1 MYYIYAMLIEN
12 FFKFLKYYGRGK
24 KKQIVKYICL
34 AFITACFE
42 FFGIA
47 LVYPFM
53 LLLLSPQSIKL
64 PVSISPYFLGVLVVI
79 LFLIKNIFMIWQLKE
94 QNKFVI
100 SWGNDI
106 KNRFIQ
112 YFLFSSHKSI
122 NSIPI
127 SEKLYIINSLVPLSL
142 SEFVLRVLNLII
154 NFWIVLIILLL
165 LYMKFTVAALAATIF
180 TFVSML
186 FQNIYFKNRT
196 SSISQKLVVLN
207 REFQKKLQ
215 EICMNLKQI
224 KIGCLESKFFSEYKE
239 NQEDLTKL
247 SVLSSIY
254 AGIPPYVTEVLVI
267 LSIVVLF
274 GIVSISENKNTDV
287 LIASYAL
294 MAAAIFRIA
303 PALNRIQSSIN
314 GINVS
319 SEYIKSLVIKY
330 EELKLENVFL
340 DASVST
346 ATFNNSIGL
355 KNIVFSYSDN
365 KVIIDNLSMEIKKG
379 EFIGIIGASGVG
391 KSTLAD
397 ILMGLLPLDSGEI
410 LVDDKLIKN
419 TSLRKLIGY
428 VPQKTVLLGN
438 TVADCITWGCDIVDE
453 ARIIDVLK
461 KVRLYDFIVENYE
474 NGIYSEILVDSEGLS
489 VGQMQ
494 RLSIARA
501 LYSNPQILILDEAT
515 SALDLETEHEVC
527 KILNDLKGR
536 TTIIA
541 IAHRLSTL
549 KSCDRLFYMK
559 EGRIDDYGTFSE
571 LLEKN
576 KDFENLIRISNF
588 DDVLN

>member
-1 MYYIYAMLIEN
+1 
-12 FFKFLKYYGRGK
+12 
-24 KKQIVKYICL
+24 
-34 AFITACFE
+34 
-42 FFGIA
+42 
-47 LVYPFM
+47 
-53 LLLLSPQSIKL
+53 
-64 PVSISPYFLGVLVVI
+64 
-79 LFLIKNIFMIWQLKE
+79 
-94 QNKFVI
+94 
-100 SWGNDI
+100 
-106 KNRFIQ
+106 
-112 YFLFSSHKSI
+112 
-122 NSIPI
+122 
-127 SEKLYIINSLVPLSL
+127 
-142 SEFVLRVLNLII
+142 
-154 NFWIVLIILLL
+154 
-165 LYMKFTVAALAATIF
+165 
-180 TFVSML
+180 
-186 FQNIYFKNRT
+186 
-196 SSISQKLVVLN
+196 
-207 REFQKKLQ
+207 
-215 EICMNLKQI
+215 
-224 KIGCLESKFFSEYKE
+224 
-239 NQEDLTKL
+239 
-247 SVLSSIY
+247 
-254 AGIPPYVTEVLVI
+254 
-267 LSIVVLF
+267 
-274 GIVSISENKNTDV
+274 
-287 LIASYAL
+287 